1 MAEAT
6 GLKKIIRYDGRL
18 HIFQRPLTPF
28 VWCGFHHKGRYI
40 RTSTKE
46 TNFAAATAVAEK
58 WYTLQ
63 QAKIL
68 TGDASIGGRSFST
81 AAKSAIKALDE
92 RVRRGER
99 SESYAKGI
107 KLLLQTNLI
116 PYFSSTSVDGINVVA
131 WEKYKT
137 HCYEKNPNLSRGT
150 LHQHKS
156 AIRTVLNESYRHGWI
171 KSLPVLKDVYDTDK
185 IKTPRQWFE
194 KNEYNKLHASIRSH
208 KKTLKGTRWEADA
221 DELYDYVIFV
231 ANSGLRTGEAKNV
244 RFCDVSFHREHVDG
258 QDRKYLMIKNISGKR
273 GTGDCRTMDGAV
285 AAFERRCGKRKI
297 AKPETSEER
306 LFLAYHRDM
315 FNTILDKTGLR
326 WSKERPARKRDL
338 TVLRHT
344 YICFRLV
351 AGASIF
357 EVAMNCRTSPQM
369 ISEHYAR
376 WISPRILENLNVVK
390 RKQPLNEKDIS
401 NRGQLR

>member
-6 GLKKIIRYDGRL
+6 GLKKITRFDGRL

-40 RTSTKE
+40 RKSTKE
-46 TNFAAATAVAEK
+46 TNFAAATDVAES
-58 WYTLQ
+58 WYNLQ
-63 QAKIL
+63 QAKII
-68 TGDASIGGRSFST
+68 TGDVSIGGRSFSS
-81 AAKSAIKALDE
+81 AAKSAIKALDA
-92 RVRRGER
+92 RVKRHER
-99 SESYAKGI
+99 SESYANGI

-116 PYFSSTSVDGINVVA
+116 PYFGSTSVDGINIVA

-137 HCYEKNPNLSRGT
+137 HCYDKNPNLSRGT

-156 AIRTVLNESYRHGWI
+156 ALRTVLNESFRHGWI
-171 KSLPVLKDVYDTDK
+171 KTLPVLKDVYDTDK

-194 KNEYNKLHASIRSH
+194 PNEYQKILKTILSH
-208 KKTLKGTRWEADA
+208 GKRLKGTRWEADA
-221 DELYDYVIFV
+221 SELYDYVLFV

-244 RFCDVSFHREHVDG
+244 RFCDVSFHKEIADGRE
-258 QDRKYLMIKNISGKR
+258 RKYLLIKNIKGKR

-285 AAFERRCGKRKI
+285 APFERRCAERKI
-297 AKPETSEER
+297 VKPETSKEP
-306 LFLAYHRDM
+306 LFLSYHRDM
-315 FNTILDKTGLR
+315 FNTILEKTGLKL
-326 WSKERPARKRDL
+326 SKERPARKRDL

-351 AGASIF
+351 HGASLF

-369 ISEHYAR
+369 ISEHYAK
-376 WISPRILENLNVVK
+376 WLSPKMMINLNVIK
-390 RKQPLNEKDIS
+390 RKKAS
-401 NRGQLR
+401 